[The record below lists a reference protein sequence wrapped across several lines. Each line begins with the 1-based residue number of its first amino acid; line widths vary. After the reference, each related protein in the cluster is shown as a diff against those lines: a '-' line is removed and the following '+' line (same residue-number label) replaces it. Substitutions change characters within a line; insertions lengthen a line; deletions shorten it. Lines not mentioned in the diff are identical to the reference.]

1 MLLYSVHQYSGPVMK
16 LSTHILLVIIAINSH
31 LYGQKNIDRDNH
43 EALSE
48 TPLYPI
54 PAEMTFEEYQDMN
67 RRMSLAVAW
76 SSIPVPGI
84 THYYAGEKKKA
95 KQLFYIGL
103 GGLACRIAGAGSAE
117 ENIWPD
123 TTGNLRDNY
132 VIHNEGQDNEKWFE
146 RIPVSMEG
154 DVVYYDLKEVGK
166 EPKGGGG
173 LIALGVLILVG
184 DFVYD
189 RLWGFQ
195 KIEEKRDRV
204 RYKYGQQLQFSIK
217 PKIEPL
223 AGGFGLSLNVEF

>member
-1 MLLYSVHQYSGPVMK
+1 MK
-16 LSTHILLVIIAINSH
+16 LFTPIMLVIIALNFH
-31 LYGQKNIDRDNH
+31 LYGQKNIYRDNH

-103 GGLACRIAGAGSAE
+103 GGLACIIAGAGSE
-117 ENIWPD
+117 GEKIWPD

-173 LIALGVLILVG
+173 LIALGVLVLVG

-217 PKIEPL
+217 PKMEPL

>member
-1 MLLYSVHQYSGPVMK
+1 MK
-16 LSTHILLVIIAINSH
+16 LFTPIMLVIIVLNSH
-31 LYGQKNIDRDNH
+31 LYGQKNIGRDNH
-43 EALSE
+43 AALSE

-76 SSIPVPGI
+76 SSIPVPGL

-103 GGLACRIAGAGSAE
+103 GGLACIIAGAGSE
-117 ENIWPD
+117 EEKIWPD

-146 RIPVSMEG
+146 RIPVNMEG
-154 DVVYYDLKEVGK
+154 DVVHYDLKEVRK

-173 LIALGVLILVG
+173 LIALGVLVLVG

-217 PKIEPL
+217 PKMEPL
-223 AGGFGLSLNVEF
+223 ARGFGLSLNVQF